1 MLKIKKTLK
10 IRVLKV
16 KKLIIIFN
24 YVPEKEKLINK
35 NIENNNLFFIFPL
48 SHVMVL
54 EIRYYPI
61 FLFLK
66 NFCY

>member
-1 MLKIKKTLK
+1 MLKIKKKLK

-35 NIENNNLFFIFPL
+35 NIEN
-48 SHVMVL
+48 VMVL